1 MFILHVCIYHFYANL
16 LDVQFFTVNSFEQ
29 FCINYCNE
37 KLQNFF
43 NDRILK
49 HEQQLYANEGL
60 NVPRIQYSDNEDCI
74 GSAWTNYGYIFFVF
88 EQLALLN
95 RYVKRVKNA
104 IQINSAVAL
113 HPTPTNKMSCKSADL
128 FERKVEG
135 LLDLLD
141 EEARLPKP
149 SPQHFTASAHQQLKN
164 HFRLTVS
171 RISIWTNYSDF
182 CEGCGIVGRAGGLN
196 FLTPRKSKLREHR
209 DMRDDEGLLIRHFA
223 GSVCYQT
230 ALFLEKNNDA
240 LHASLEMLMDCS
252 NSAFVRNLFSANSND
267 RSLNNNRKKSL
278 SNKLAFASVSNKF
291 RNQLNELLKKLE
303 LTVWTSFA
311 ELYKTYQKILPS
323 RLARLDPRLFCRCL
337 FHALGLND
345 KDFKFGQTKVFFRPG
360 KFAEFDQVCLRQFL
374 FFNIKF

>member
-1 MFILHVCIYHFYANL
+1 
-16 LDVQFFTVNSFEQ
+16 
-29 FCINYCNE
+29 
-37 KLQNFF
+37 LQNFF

-74 GSAWTNYGYIFFVF
+74 
-88 EQLALLN
+88 
-95 RYVKRVKNA
+95 
-104 IQINSAVAL
+104 
-113 HPTPTNKMSCKSADL
+113 DL

-164 HFRLTVS
+164 HFRLT
-171 RISIWTNYSDF
+171 
-182 CEGCGIVGRAGGLN
+182 
-196 FLTPRKSKLREHR
+196 TPRKSKLREHR

-303 LTVWTSFA
+303 LTVWF
-311 ELYKTYQKILPS
+311 
-323 RLARLDPRLFCRCL
+323 
-337 FHALGLND
+337 
-345 KDFKFGQTKVFFRPG
+345 
-360 KFAEFDQVCLRQFL
+360 
-374 FFNIKF
+374 